1 MYTTEMGETK
11 VWLDETDEY
20 QNNGSLGIT
29 SCRSSCIAI
38 GTSYGM
44 RSRSEIGEESQLIY
58 PLCKLIFQM

>member
-29 SCRSSCIAI
+29 SRRSSCIAI
-38 GTSYGM
+38 CTSYDM
-44 RSRSEIGEESQLIY
+44 RSRSEIGDESQLSI
-58 PLCKLIFQM
+58 M